1 MILFLYDLC
10 HFQILSVTQDETC
23 DLAHLTKTDAID
35 AIMYVCWNFL
45 LLPYPLLFFVEYTWL
60 EASFLS
66 LFQWLSNRAFAL
78 LRVYEHLLEC

>member
-1 MILFLYDLC
+1 MTTMILFLYDLC

-45 LLPYPLLFFVEYTWL
+45 LLPYLP
-60 EASFLS
+60 S
-66 LFQWLSNRAFAL
+66 LFCWIHMIGNILFKFVLMAL
-78 LRVYEHLLEC
+78 E